1 MRCDETVIMEAQ
13 AVVEYD
19 EVTDDI
25 GGEVPFIET
34 AVTVREVHSV
44 YMFGRD
50 WNDAELIDTFGL
62 DGYKFITDWF
72 GDQV

>member
-1 MRCDETVIMEAQ
+1 MRCDETVTMEAQ

-19 EVTDDI
+19 EVTEDI
-25 GGEVPFIET
+25 GGEVSFVET
-34 AVTVREVHSV
+34 TVENVQVHSV

-50 WNDAELIDTFGL
+50 WSVYDMINTFGL